1 MTRLIIAA
9 ALLGAL
15 ATTPQSPMQSA
26 DTVRAAWAPGDPAD
40 SLYRPAREALNKGD
54 YKKAAQLFHQIRT
67 QYPKSAY
74 AGDAC
79 YWEAFALYRTGGMTD
94 LRSARSVLEV
104 QQAKY
109 ATAATRGDAESLLA
123 RIQGELARRGDARA
137 AESVSA
143 NATAAA
149 AGPGV
154 AVAPVAMGRSAN
166 SYGGPAPVPAMP
178 TVPLT
183 GMTAPRAVA
192 VAGGVAR
199 GVGGGSDCP
208 DEDDDARVAALNAM
222 ISMDAERAQ
231 PVLEKV
237 MARRDPGS
245 SCLRRKA
252 IFLISQQ
259 RTARTEDILLTAAR
273 TDPDPEV
280 KEQAVFWLSQVESPK
295 ALAALDSILRSDGSP
310 ELREKA
316 LFALSQ
322 QDNPQA
328 RKSLREFAG
337 GNNVPPKLQEQAIF
351 WLGQSQNDDDVAFL
365 KGLYPKLTDR
375 ELKEKVFFAV
385 SQSHGADNQ
394 RWLLGVAADNKE
406 DIELRKNALFW
417 AGQSGVSVTELAGLY
432 DKSDDPQ
439 MKEQV
444 IFVLSQSRESAAVDK
459 MIQIAKSDKDR
470 ELRKRAIF
478 WLSQSQDPRAA
489 KVMEDILTQ

>member
-9 ALLGAL
+9 ALMGAL
-15 ATTPQSPMQSA
+15 ATMPQTRMQSA

-40 SLYRPAREALNKGD
+40 SLYRPAREALNRGD
-54 YKKAAQLFHQIRT
+54 YKKAAELFHQIRT
-67 QYPKSAY
+67 QFPKSAY

-79 YWEAFALYRTGGMTD
+79 YWEAFALYRIGGMND
-94 LRSARSVLEV
+94 LRTARSVLEI

-109 ATAATRGDAESLLA
+109 ATAATRGDAESLMA
-123 RIQGELARRGDARA
+123 RIQGVLARRGDARA

-143 NATAAA
+143 SATAVA
-149 AGPGV
+149 AGP
-154 AVAPVAMGRSAN
+154 AMAAPVAPGSAN
-166 SYGGPAPVPAMP
+166 TFGRVAPMPATP
-178 TVPLT
+178 TIPPT
-183 GMTAPRAVA
+183 GLTAPRPVA
-192 VAGGVAR
+192 IAGGVAR
-199 GVGGGSDCP
+199 GVGGGDSDCP

-237 MARRDPGS
+237 MARRDAGS

-310 ELREKA
+310 EIREKA

-322 QDNPQA
+322 QDTPQA
-328 RKSLREFAG
+328 HKSLREFAG
-337 GNNVPPKLQEQAIF
+337 GNNLPPKLQEQAIF
-351 WLGQSQNDDDVAFL
+351 WLGQSQNDEDVAFL
-365 KGLYPKLTDR
+365 KTLYPRLTDR

-385 SQSHGADNQ
+385 SQSHDASNQ
-394 RWLLGVAADNKE
+394 RWLLGIAGDDKE

-417 AGQSGVSVTELAGLY
+417 AGQSGVSVSELATLY
-432 DKSDDPQ
+432 DKSDNDQ

-444 IFVLSQSRESAAVDK
+444 IFVLSQSNESGAVDK
-459 MIQIAKSDKDR
+459 MIQIAKSEKNH